1 MSYSTV
7 TVLMEH
13 KINYYNSHLLSHLL
27 EHKHYCQDTQNEI
40 SSYLNNIYDLPSSFT
55 NIG

>member
-13 KINYYNSHLLSHLL
+13 KINYHNSHLLSHLL

-40 SSYLNNIYDLPSSFT
+40 FSYLNNIYDLPSSFT